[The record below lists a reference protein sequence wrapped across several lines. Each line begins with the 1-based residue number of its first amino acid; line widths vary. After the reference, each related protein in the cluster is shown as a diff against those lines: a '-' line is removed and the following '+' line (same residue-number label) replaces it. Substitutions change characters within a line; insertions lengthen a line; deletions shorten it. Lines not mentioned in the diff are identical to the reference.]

1 MFSPGRGWQISEK
14 GGTRVRNPKII
25 GLAPRCRMV
34 VQENRDMM
42 ITGVIKITNE
52 IEDAVKIVFTFLIFW
67 SIC

>member
-1 MFSPGRGWQISEK
+1 MFFPGRGWQISEK
-14 GGTRVRNPKII
+14 GGTRVRNTKII

-42 ITGVIKITNE
+42 ISGFTKIASE
-52 IEDAVKIVFTFLIFW
+52 LDDAVKIVFTFLIFW

>member
-1 MFSPGRGWQISEK
+1 M
-14 GGTRVRNPKII
+14 RNPKII